1 MKKELR
7 NVIKTLIIFSLLF
20 TLYSCSDTEG
30 GENSDAENS
39 KGSSVYIKT
48 KVLNRETFI
57 DRINMLGV
65 AKAINHSNISSD
77 EGGKI
82 KEFVKDK
89 GSYVNKGDVILI
101 MDNDILKANLE
112 AAKAQYEK
120 AETVFNRQ
128 EKVYKENVISEIT
141 YLNAKYDRDA
151 AKANY
156 KLIKARY
163 ERTFI
168 KAPFAGVVD
177 MKFAEVGETVI
188 PGVPVVSV
196 VSMNKIKIEAG
207 IPENYINLI
216 HKGSNVEVVFRD
228 LNNKSYKSTL
238 SYVGN
243 TINTSNRTFPVEII
257 LGNSDGIIKPE
268 LSARVFIETAV
279 YKDVIIIPEEVVNE
293 TDLGPVVFIEKDGLA
308 QKRKIE
314 IIKRSTNSV
323 AVGEGLQEGDRLIT
337 VGFQNLIEGEK
348 VTVLD

>member
-1 MKKELR
+1 MKKEFKKII
-7 NVIKTLIIFSLLF
+7 NTLIVFSLLF
-20 TLYSCSDTEG
+20 GIYACSDTEG
-30 GENSDAENS
+30 GENSETENS
-39 KGSSVYIKT
+39 NESSVYIKT
-48 KVLNRETFI
+48 KVLNRETFV

-65 AKAINHSNISSD
+65 AKAINHANISSD

-101 MDNDILKANLE
+101 IDNEILKANLD
-112 AAKAQYEK
+112 AAFAQYERMLS
-120 AETVFNRQ
+120 TFTRQ

-156 KLIKARY
+156 ELIKARY
-163 ERTFI
+163 DRTFI
-168 KAPFAGVVD
+168 KAPFAGFVD
-177 MKFAEVGETVI
+177 MKYAEVGETVL

-228 LNNKSYKSTL
+228 LDNKSFKSVL

-257 LGNSDGIIKPE
+257 INNSNGIIKPE
-268 LSARVFIETAV
+268 LSARVYIETAV
-279 YKDVIIIPEEVVNE
+279 YEDVFIIPEEVVNE
-293 TDLGPVVFIEKDGLA
+293 TDLGPVVFIESDGIA
-308 QKRKIE
+308 KKRKID
-314 IIKRSTNSV
+314 IIKRSGNTV
-323 AVGEGLQEGDRLIT
+323 AVGKGLDDGDHLIT